1 MMEAQTLAVI
11 ALVAAAA
18 VYLGMK
24 AWRAAK
30 KARQPADGCGAACG
44 CGEDPAAR

>member
-1 MMEAQTLAVI
+1 MATQTLVVI

-18 VYLGMK
+18 VYLGIK
-24 AWRAAK
+24 AWRAARRV
-30 KARQPADGCGAACG
+30 RQPADGCGAACG